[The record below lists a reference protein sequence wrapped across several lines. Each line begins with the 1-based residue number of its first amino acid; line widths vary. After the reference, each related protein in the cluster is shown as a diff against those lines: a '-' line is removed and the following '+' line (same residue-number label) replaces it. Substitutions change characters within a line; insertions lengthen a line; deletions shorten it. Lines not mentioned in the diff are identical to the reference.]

1 MPPRGQ
7 PWRLLGLG
15 DLEEA
20 SAAMRPASALDD
32 PAGTAKRI
40 VAAVGSRLQVAMIV
54 AQEVQGMGA
63 GAGFR
68 ELEQHRWLVVDP

>member
-1 MPPRGQ
+1 
-7 PWRLLGLG
+7 
-15 DLEEA
+15 
-20 SAAMRPASALDD
+20 
-32 PAGTAKRI
+32 
-40 VAAVGSRLQVAMIV
+40 MIV